1 MDLIKLAGIFLV
13 IIVLINVK
21 IPRFNIK
28 FTLSSAVAVGAVLG
42 CIFYNFG
49 FVPSVK
55 LAFGAVFNKTTILLI
70 LVTYLITFLQR
81 MLEQRGAL
89 MNAQRALSGIF
100 NSRRVNASVAPI
112 FIGLLPSAAA
122 AFIAGDMV
130 KGATDGYLD
139 KDEQA
144 FVTSYYRH
152 IPESCLPTY
161 SSIILA
167 CTLSGVNIGSFLLSM
182 IIPVI
187 LLVILG
193 YAFYLRKVPKDTGFP
208 PTENKGAEWVK
219 LFKSLWTLLLAIA
232 LVIAV
237 PYIPFGKLSFLPDGV
252 VSFLGGFPVWMA
264 VIISIVLYFFIGK
277 FKFKDVR
284 PYFLSALERR
294 IVLNTC
300 VVMIFKEVLTQS
312 NVITQLTEAL
322 SSLPI
327 PLFLTF
333 ALIFLLGTIVSGS
346 TAIITLCTAPAF
358 AAIPDG
364 GVALF
369 MLLMC
374 SSYAAMQVSPTHICL
389 TLISEYFQSDFG
401 AIVKK
406 TLPIISI
413 FMVFI
418 IGYYLL
424 LNLVL

>member
-1 MDLIKLAGIFLV
+1 MELIKLAVIFVV
-13 IIVLINVK
+13 IILLINFKVS
-21 IPRFNIK
+21 
-28 FTLSSAVAVGAVLG
+28 LSGAVAIGSVLG
-42 CIFYNFG
+42 MILYQFG
-49 FVPSVK
+49 FLPSVK
-55 LAFGAVFNKTTILLI
+55 LAFGAVFNSTTIMLI

-81 MLEQRGAL
+81 MLEQKGAL
-89 MNAQRALSGIF
+89 MSAQRALSGIF
-100 NSRRVNASVAPI
+100 NSRRVNASVAPV

-167 CTLSGVNIGSFLLSM
+167 CTLSGVAIGPFLISM
-182 IIPVI
+182 IFPVV
-187 LLVILG
+187 LLVALG
-193 YAFYLRKVPKDTGFP
+193 YFFYLRKVPKDTGYP
-208 PTENKGAEWVK
+208 PSENKLLEWKK

-232 LVIAV
+232 LVIVV
-237 PYIPFGKLSFLPDGV
+237 PYIPFEKLGFMPESA
-252 VSFLGGFPVWMA
+252 VSFLGSFPVWLA
-264 VIISIVLYFFIGK
+264 VIISIVLYFFISR
-277 FKFKDVR
+277 FKVKEVA
-284 PYFLSALERR
+284 PYFISAFETR

-312 NVITQLTEAL
+312 DVITKLTEAL
-322 SSLPI
+322 ATLPI

-389 TLISEYFQSDFG
+389 TLIAEHFKSDFG
-401 AIVKK
+401 KMVKK
-406 TLPIISI
+406 TIPIISI
-413 FMVFI
+413 FMVAI

-424 LNLVL
+424 LTLFL

>member
-1 MDLIKLAGIFLV
+1 MDLVKLALIFLV

-21 IPRFNIK
+21 LPLLK
-28 FTLSSAVAVGAVLG
+28 KKVPLSGAVAVGAVLG

-55 LAFGAVFNKTTILLI
+55 LAVGAVFNKTTLLLI

-89 MNAQRALSGIF
+89 MSAQRALSGIF
-100 NSRRVNASVAPI
+100 NSRRINASVAPI

-167 CTLSGVNIGSFLLSM
+167 CTLSGVAVGPFLLSM
-182 IIPVI
+182 ILPVI
-187 LLVILG
+187 LLVLLG

-208 PTENKGAEWVK
+208 PSENKGREWVN
-219 LFKSLWTLLLAIA
+219 LLKSLWTLLLAIA

-237 PYIPFGKLSFLPDGV
+237 PYIPFEKLGVLPASV
-252 VSFLGGFPVWMA
+252 VSFLASFPVWLA

-277 FKFKDVR
+277 FRFSDVR

-374 SSYAAMQVSPTHICL
+374 FSYAAMQVSPTHICL
-389 TLISEYFQSDFG
+389 TLITEHFDSDFG

-406 TLPIISI
+406 TLPLITI

-418 IGYYLL
+418 LGYYLL
-424 LNLVL
+424 LRAIL

>member
-1 MDLIKLAGIFLV
+1 MELVKLGAIFL
-13 IIVLINVK
+13 IIILLINFKV
-21 IPRFNIK
+21 P
-28 FTLSSAVAVGAVLG
+28 LSGAVAVGAVLG
-42 CIFYNFG
+42 MFLYNFG
-49 FVPSVK
+49 FIPSVK
-55 LAFGAVFNKTTILLI
+55 LAFGAVFNSTTIMLI

-89 MNAQRALSGIF
+89 MKAQRALSGIF
-100 NSRRVNASVAPI
+100 NSRRVNASVAPV

-167 CTLSGVNIGSFLLSM
+167 CTLSGVAIGPFLLSM
-182 IIPVI
+182 IVPVV
-187 LLVILG
+187 LLVVLG
-193 YAFYLRKVPKDTGFP
+193 YVFYLRKVPKDTGFP
-208 PTENKGAEWVK
+208 PSENKAAEWAN

-232 LVIAV
+232 LVILV
-237 PYIPFGKLSFLPDGV
+237 PYIPFGKLGFLPQSV
-252 VSFLGGFPVWMA
+252 VSFLGSFPVWLA

-277 FKFKDVR
+277 FSFKDIR
-284 PYFLSALERR
+284 PYFISALEMR

-300 VVMIFKEVLTQS
+300 VVMIFKEVLTES
-312 NVITQLTEAL
+312 DIITQLTATLTE
-322 SSLPI
+322 LPI

-333 ALIFLLGTIVSGS
+333 ALIFLLGTIISGS
-346 TAIITLCTAPAF
+346 TAIITLCTPAAF

-374 SSYAAMQVSPTHICL
+374 FSYAAMQVSPTHICL
-389 TLISEYFQSDFG
+389 TLIAEHFKSDFG
-401 AIVKK
+401 AMVKK
-406 TLPIISI
+406 TIPIISI
-413 FMVFI
+413 FMLAI

-424 LNLVL
+424 LTLFL

>member
-13 IIVLINVK
+13 IIVLINFK
-21 IPRFNIK
+21 IP
-28 FTLSSAVAVGAVLG
+28 LSGAVAVGAVLG
-42 CIFYNFG
+42 CFLYQFG
-49 FVPSVK
+49 FIPSVE
-55 LAFGAVFNKTTILLI
+55 LAFNSVFNSTTLMLI

-89 MNAQRALSGIF
+89 MSAQRSLSGIF
-100 NSRRVNASVAPI
+100 NSRRINASVAPI

-167 CTLSGVNIGSFLLSM
+167 CTLSGVAIGPFLLSM
-182 IIPVI
+182 ILPVV
-187 LLVILG
+187 LLVFLG

-208 PTENKGAEWVK
+208 PSENKAAEWGN

-237 PYIPFGKLSFLPDGV
+237 PYIPFGKLSFMPLPV
-252 VSFLGGFPVWMA
+252 VNFLAEFPVWLA

-277 FKFKDVR
+277 FSFKDIR
-284 PYFLSALERR
+284 PYFISALERR

-300 VVMIFKEVLTQS
+300 VVMIFKEVLTRS
-312 NVITQLTEAL
+312 NVITQLTDAL
-322 SSLPI
+322 STLPI

-389 TLISEYFQSDFG
+389 TLISEYFKSDFG

-413 FMVFI
+413 FMVAM

-424 LNLVL
+424 LSLIF

>member
-1 MDLIKLAGIFLV
+1 MELIKLAVIFMV
-13 IIVLINVK
+13 IILLINFKVS
-21 IPRFNIK
+21 
-28 FTLSSAVAVGAVLG
+28 LSGAVAIGSVLG
-42 CIFYNFG
+42 MILYQFG
-49 FVPSVK
+49 FIPSVK
-55 LAFGAVFNKTTILLI
+55 LAFGAVFNSTTIMLI

-81 MLEQRGAL
+81 MLEQKGAL

-100 NSRRVNASVAPI
+100 NSRRVNASVAPV

-167 CTLSGVNIGSFLLSM
+167 CTLSGVAIGPFLISM
-182 IIPVI
+182 IFPVV
-187 LLVILG
+187 LLVALG
-193 YAFYLRKVPKDTGFP
+193 YFFYLRKVPKDTGYP
-208 PTENKGAEWVK
+208 PSKNKLLEWKK

-232 LVIAV
+232 LVIVV
-237 PYIPFGKLSFLPDGV
+237 PYIPFGKLSFMPESV
-252 VSFLGGFPVWMA
+252 VSFLGSFPVWLA
-264 VIISIVLYFFIGK
+264 VIISIVLYFFISR
-277 FKFKDVR
+277 FKVKEVA
-284 PYFLSALERR
+284 PYIISAFETR

-312 NVITQLTEAL
+312 DVITKLTEAL
-322 SSLPI
+322 ATLPI

-389 TLISEYFQSDFG
+389 TLIAEHFKSDFG
-401 AIVKK
+401 KMVKK
-406 TLPIISI
+406 TIPIISI
-413 FMVFI
+413 FMVAI

-424 LNLVL
+424 LTLFI

>member
-1 MDLIKLAGIFLV
+1 MELIKLGIIFVV
-13 IIVLINVK
+13 IIVLINFK
-21 IPRFNIK
+21 IP
-28 FTLSSAVAVGAVLG
+28 LSGAVGVGAVLG
-42 CIFYNFG
+42 MLLYRFG
-49 FVPSVK
+49 FISSVK
-55 LAFGAVFNKTTILLI
+55 MAFGAVFNSTTIMLI

-100 NSRRVNASVAPI
+100 NSRRINASVAPV

-167 CTLSGVNIGSFLLSM
+167 CALSGVAVGPFLLSM
-182 IIPVI
+182 ILPVI
-187 LLVILG
+187 LLVTLG
-193 YAFYLRKVPKDTGFP
+193 YVFYLRKVPKDTGYP
-208 PTENKGAEWVK
+208 PSENKAREWAN

-232 LVIAV
+232 LVIVV
-237 PYIPFGKLSFLPDGV
+237 PYIPFGKLGFLPQSV
-252 VSFLGGFPVWMA
+252 VDFLGSFPVWLA

-277 FKFKDVR
+277 FKFQDIR

-300 VVMIFKEVLTQS
+300 VVMIFKEVLTAS
-312 NVITQLTEAL
+312 NVITQLTDAL
-322 SSLPI
+322 SKLPI
-327 PLFLTF
+327 PMFLTF

-346 TAIITLCTAPAF
+346 SAIITLCIPPAF
-358 AAIPDG
+358 AAMPDG
-364 GVALF
+364 GVPLF

-374 SSYAAMQVSPTHICL
+374 ASYAAMQVSPTHICL
-389 TLISEYFQSDFG
+389 TLITEYFKSDFG

-406 TLPIISI
+406 TIPIISI
-413 FMVFI
+413 FMVAI

-424 LNLVL
+424 LSFIL